1 MMNKIDSGIHL
12 VLTYYEAVAVL
23 RAMAD
28 AEFGQLND
36 NDQLDSLPKEEA
48 TVRQAWDRVKYKI
61 YDELSDS
68 AEHAT

>member
-1 MMNKIDSGIHL
+1 MNKIDSGIHL

>member
-36 NDQLDSLPKEEA
+36 NDQLDSLPQEEA

>member
-1 MMNKIDSGIHL
+1 MANKIDSGIHL

-28 AEFGQLND
+28 AEFGQLSD
-36 NDQLDSLPKEEA
+36 NDQLDSLPQEEA

>member
-1 MMNKIDSGIHL
+1 MANKIDSGIHL

-61 YDELSDS
+61 YDELRDS

>member
-1 MMNKIDSGIHL
+1 MPNRLDNGISIK
-12 VLTYYEAVAVL
+12 LTYYEAVAVL

-36 NDQLDSLPKEEA
+36 NDQLDNLPQEEA

-61 YDELSDS
+61 YEELRDS

>member
-1 MMNKIDSGIHL
+1 MANKIDSGIHL

-36 NDQLDSLPKEEA
+36 NDQLDSLPQEEA

-61 YDELSDS
+61 YDELKDS

>member
-1 MMNKIDSGIHL
+1 MANKIDDGIHL

-36 NDQLDSLPKEEA
+36 NDQLDSLPQEEA

-61 YDELSDS
+61 YDELYDS

>member
-1 MMNKIDSGIHL
+1 MNKIDDGIHL

>member
-1 MMNKIDSGIHL
+1 MNKIDSGIHL

-28 AEFGQLND
+28 AEFGQLSD
-36 NDQLDSLPKEEA
+36 NDQLDSLPQEEA

-61 YDELSDS
+61 YENLSDNP
-68 AEHAT
+68 EHTS

>member
-1 MMNKIDSGIHL
+1 MNKIDSGIHL

-28 AEFGQLND
+28 AEFGQLSD
-36 NDQLDSLPKEEA
+36 NDQLDSLPQEEA

>member
-1 MMNKIDSGIHL
+1 MNKIDSGIHL

-28 AEFGQLND
+28 AEFGQLSD
-36 NDQLDSLPKEEA
+36 NDQLDSLPQEEA

-68 AEHAT
+68 TEHAT

>member
-1 MMNKIDSGIHL
+1 MNKIDKGIHL
-12 VLTYYEAVAVL
+12 VLTYTEAMAVL

-28 AEFGQLND
+28 AEFGQMTENE
-36 NDQLDSLPKEEA
+36 QLDHLPQEEA

-61 YDELSDS
+61 YEGLNDS

>member
-1 MMNKIDSGIHL
+1 MNKIDNGIHL

>member
-1 MMNKIDSGIHL
+1 MNKIDSGIHL

-36 NDQLDSLPKEEA
+36 NDQLDSLPQEEA

>member
-1 MMNKIDSGIHL
+1 MNKIDSGIHL
-12 VLTYYEAVAVL
+12 VLIYYEAVAVL

-36 NDQLDSLPKEEA
+36 NDQLDSLPQEEA